1 MACGTPQMLVTMG
14 SHAMG
19 LLLTTS
25 ELLFL
30 RLSEQLL
37 AVYIIGEILR
47 KWRRNDKKKNI
58 MFFIHLGTVRKTI

>member
-1 MACGTPQMLVTMG
+1 
-14 SHAMG
+14 MG